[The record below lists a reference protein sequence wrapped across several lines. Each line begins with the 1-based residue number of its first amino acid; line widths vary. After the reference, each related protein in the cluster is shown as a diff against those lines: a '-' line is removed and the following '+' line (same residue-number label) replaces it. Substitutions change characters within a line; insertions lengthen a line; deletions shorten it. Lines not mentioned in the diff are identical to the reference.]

1 MVANVGIRRIL
12 APNPGPMTLDGTN
25 TWIVGDMRGVIV
37 VDPGPRNAAHIA
49 TLASLPVR
57 LVVVTHHHHDHT
69 DAAIE
74 VAERV
79 GVPLRGFDDDWCVGG
94 DPLVDDEVLDVLE
107 APIRVVA
114 APGHT
119 ADSIALWIQHH
130 GEHGAMVTG
139 DTILGRGTTVIAQ
152 PDRSVDDY
160 LATLDRLEA
169 FGDARVLPGHGDELP
184 SLANVV
190 RAYREHRMQ
199 RLAEVREALA
209 HLGQDASV
217 EAVADHV
224 YADVP
229 SSVRAAVEASVAA
242 QLAYLRG

>member
-25 TWIVGDMRGVIV
+25 TWIVGDMRGVVV

-79 GVPLRGFDDDWCVGG
+79 GVPLRGFDEDWCVGA
-94 DPLVDDEVLDVLE
+94 DPLVDDEVLDVIE
-107 APIRVVA
+107 APIRVIA

-119 ADSIALWIQHH
+119 ADSVALWIEHH

-139 DTILGRGTTVIAQ
+139 DTILGRGTTVIMH
-152 PDRSVDDY
+152 PDGAIGPY
-160 LATLDRLEA
+160 LESLDRLEA
-169 FGDARVLPGHGDELP
+169 LGDLEALPGHGDPLP
-184 SLANVV
+184 SVAEAARTYRAHRLERLDQV
-190 RAYREHRMQ
+190 RATLDSLGAEASLEE
-199 RLAEVREALA
+199 LA
-209 HLGQDASV
+209 DA
-217 EAVADHV
+217 V
-224 YADVP
+224 YADIDP
-229 SSVRAAVEASVAA
+229 SVRFAAEASLAA
-242 QLAYLRG
+242 QLAYLRA

>member
-37 VDPGPRNAAHIA
+37 VDPGPRHAAHVA

-69 DAAIE
+69 DAAVE
-74 VAERV
+74 LAERV
-79 GVPLRGFDDDWCVGG
+79 GVPLRGADAQWCVGA
-94 DPLVDDEVLDVLE
+94 DPLAADEVLDVIE
-107 APIRVVA
+107 APVQVVA

-119 ADSIALWIQHH
+119 ADSIALWIANH
-130 GEHGAMVTG
+130 GEHGAMATG
-139 DTILGRGTTVIAQ
+139 DTILGRGTTVIAR
-152 PDRSVDDY
+152 PDGSVDEY

-184 SLANVV
+184 SLASVV
-190 RAYREHRMQ
+190 RAYRTHRMQ
-199 RLAEVREALA
+199 RLTEVRAALDR
-209 HLGQDASV
+209 LGGDASV
-217 EAVADHV
+217 EQVADLV

-242 QLAYLRG
+242 QLDYLRG